1 MNLIWESSVP
11 VVTSTPIAFTARV
24 AVTAPE
30 AEASVSSRVMM
41 ALAVGAIVM
50 STVLRLLSAKLAAPV
65 QDALDRGIDKTAGD
79 TPVGRTAAAV
89 AVARADA
96 ETGAALADV
105 VATKGINANPKAPA
119 ATPASV
125 RLPVRIALDNAFPFV
140 NARS

>member
-1 MNLIWESSVP
+1 
-11 VVTSTPIAFTARV
+11 
-24 AVTAPE
+24 
-30 AEASVSSRVMM
+30 M
-41 ALAVGAIVM
+41 ALAVGAMV
-50 STVLRLLSAKLAAPV
+50 SATVLRSLSVKLAAPV
-65 QDALDRGIDKTAGD
+65 QDALDRGINKTGAV

-140 NARS
+140 